1 MKLTSIPRIKRVSL
15 DRPRLRQFG
24 YHVENPADQGLIDG
38 FEWADYLRLDL
49 TKLITC
55 QAIALLP
62 GWDKSKG
69 ARPEYHVASELG
81 MQVFTAPT
89 SKERRMNEFIVISVK
104 HTKRRHKAITLWRPD
119 DRGYCWTLERAGRY
133 AEARVLEHL
142 SYYNS
147 GCTNIAVPLTLVEQ
161 LAGEVE

>member
-69 ARPEYHVASELG
+69 ARPEYACPLVPAGVRRNRWCLPVYVPDAS
-81 MQVFTAPT
+81 P
-89 SKERRMNEFIVISVK
+89 S
-104 HTKRRHKAITLWRPD
+104 
-119 DRGYCWTLERAGRY
+119 
-133 AEARVLEHL
+133 
-142 SYYNS
+142 
-147 GCTNIAVPLTLVEQ
+147 
-161 LAGEVE
+161 